1 MWGPLMDHVG
11 FVRTRGARRG
21 GGEGSMK
28 IPFDTEA
35 AVNRR
40 SLLKGMGATA
50 GLAALPGVLAACGGD
65 DNGGSSST
73 PAAGGTPEKKAVG
86 TVTFGSNASD
96 AVPKASYEKVFA
108 DFKTATGGDV
118 KVNTVD
124 HNTFQEQINSYLQ
137 GKPDDAFTWFA
148 GYRMQFFAQKG
159 LATDIS
165 DVWQKVGANYSDA
178 LKKASTG
185 SDGQKQYFIPFYYY
199 PWAVFYRP
207 SVFKKNGYKVPTT
220 LDEMKSLGAKMKKDG
235 LAPLGFADKDGW
247 PAMGTFDILNLRING
262 YDFHISLM
270 KGEESW
276 QDPKVAKVFDE
287 WRGLLE
293 ISQEGSLGRT
303 WQEAAQGLAN
313 KKSGMYLL
321 GMFVGQQFTGAAH
334 DDLDF
339 FNFPEV
345 DSNVGSDT
353 LDAPIDGFM
362 LSKKPKNEDGAK
374 ALVEYLASGRAQ
386 DIYLKSDPNN
396 IATANDADTS
406 GYSALQK
413 KAVELIGKAS
423 NITQFMDRDT
433 RPDFASTVM
442 IPSLQSFI
450 KNPNDVSGLTKQ
462 IEQQK
467 KTIFTS

>member
-1 MWGPLMDHVG
+1 MKNPLDL
-11 FVRTRGARRG
+11 
-21 GGEGSMK
+21 
-28 IPFDTEA
+28 EA
-35 AVNRR
+35 AVSRR

-50 GLAALPGVLAACGGD
+50 GLATLPGVLAACGGD

-73 PAAGGTPEKKAVG
+73 PAAGGTAEKKAVG

-165 DVWQKVGANYSDA
+165 DVWEKVGGNYSDA

-185 SDGQKQYFIPFYYY
+185 LDGKQYFIPFYYY
-199 PWAVFYRP
+199 PWAVFYRK
-207 SVFKKNGYKVPTT
+207 SVFEKNGYEVPKT
-220 LDEMKSLGAKMKKDG
+220 LDDLKALAGKMQKDG
-235 LAPLGFADKDGW
+235 LAPIGFADKDGW

-262 YDFHISLM
+262 YDFHVNLM
-270 KGEESW
+270 AGKESW
-276 QDPKVAKVFDE
+276 QDPKVATVFNTWKE
-287 WRGLLE
+287 LLPFH
-293 ISQEGSLGRT
+293 QDGSLGRT
-303 WQEAAQGLAN
+303 WQEAAQGLSS

-321 GMFVGQQFTGAAH
+321 GMFVGQQFEGAAH

-339 FNFPEV
+339 FAFPEI
-345 DSNVGSDT
+345 DSNVGMDT

-362 LSKKPKNEDGAK
+362 LSKDPKNEDGAK
-374 ALVEYLASGRAQ
+374 ALMEYLASAKAQ
-386 DIYLKSDPNN
+386 QLYLANDPNN
-396 IATANDADTS
+396 IATAKDADTS
-406 GYSALQK
+406 SYSALQQ
-413 KAVELIGKAS
+413 KAVELVSNAS

-442 IPSLQSFI
+442 IPALQDFI
-450 KNPNDVSGLTKQ
+450 KNPNDVSGLQKK
-462 IEQQK
+462 IENQK

>member
-1 MWGPLMDHVG
+1 MKNPLDL
-11 FVRTRGARRG
+11 
-21 GGEGSMK
+21 
-28 IPFDTEA
+28 EA
-35 AVNRR
+35 AVSRR

-50 GLAALPGVLAACGGD
+50 GLATLPGVLAACGGD

-73 PAAGGTPEKKAVG
+73 PAAGGTAEKKAVG

-165 DVWQKVGANYSDA
+165 DVWEKVGGNYSDA

-185 SDGQKQYFIPFYYY
+185 LDGKQYFIPFYYY
-199 PWAVFYRP
+199 PWALFYRK
-207 SVFKKNGYKVPTT
+207 SVFEKNGYEIPKT
-220 LDEMKSLGAKMKKDG
+220 LDDLKTLAGQMQKDG
-235 LAPLGFADKDGW
+235 LAPIGFADKDGW

-262 YDFHISLM
+262 YDFHVNLM
-270 KGEESW
+270 AGKESW
-276 QDPKVAKVFDE
+276 QDPKVATVFNTWKE
-287 WRGLLE
+287 LLPFH
-293 ISQEGSLGRT
+293 QDGALGRT
-303 WQEAAQGLAN
+303 WQEAAQGLSS

-321 GMFVGQQFTGAAH
+321 GMFVGQQFEGAAH

-339 FNFPEV
+339 FAFPEI
-345 DSNVGSDT
+345 DSNVGMDT

-362 LSKKPKNEDGAK
+362 ISKDPKNADGAK
-374 ALVEYLASGRAQ
+374 ALMEYLASAKAQ
-386 DIYLKSDPNN
+386 QIYLGSDPNN
-396 IATANDADTS
+396 IATAKDADTS
-406 GYSALQK
+406 SYTPLQQ
-413 KAVELIGKAS
+413 KAVELVSNAS

-442 IPSLQSFI
+442 IPALQDFI
-450 KNPNDVSGLTKQ
+450 KNPNDVSGLQKK
-462 IEQQK
+462 IEDQK

>member
-1 MWGPLMDHVG
+1 
-11 FVRTRGARRG
+11 
-21 GGEGSMK
+21 MK

-65 DNGGSSST
+65 DNGGGSST
-73 PAAGGTPEKKAVG
+73 PAAGGTAEKKAVG
-86 TVTFGSNASD
+86 TVTIGSNASD

-108 DFKTATGGDV
+108 DFKSTTGGDV

-137 GKPDDAFTWFA
+137 GKPDDAFMWFA

-165 DVWQKVGANYSDA
+165 DVWSKIGGNYSDA

-185 SDGQKQYFIPFYYY
+185 LDGKQYFVPFYYY
-199 PWAVFYRP
+199 PWALFYRK
-207 SVFKKNGYKVPTT
+207 SVFEKNGYEIPKT
-220 LDEMKSLGAKMKKDG
+220 LDELKTLAGQMQKDG
-235 LAPLGFADKDGW
+235 LAPIGFADKDGW

-262 YDFHISLM
+262 YDFHVNLM
-270 KGEESW
+270 AGKESW
-276 QDPKVAKVFDE
+276 QDPKVATVFNTWKE
-287 WRGLLE
+287 LLPFH
-293 ISQEGSLGRT
+293 QDGALGRT
-303 WQEAAQGLAN
+303 WQEAAQGLSS

-321 GMFVGQQFTGAAH
+321 GMFVGQQFEGAAH

-339 FNFPEV
+339 FAFPEV
-345 DSNVGSDT
+345 DSNVGMDT

-362 LSKKPKNEDGAK
+362 LSKDPKNEDGAK
-374 ALVEYLASGRAQ
+374 ALMEYLASAKAQ
-386 DIYLKSDPNN
+386 QLYLGSDPNN
-396 IATANDADTS
+396 IATAKDADTS
-406 GYSALQK
+406 GYTPLQQ
-413 KAVELIGKAS
+413 KAVELVSNAS

-442 IPSLQSFI
+442 IPSLQDFI
-450 KNPNDVSGLTKQ
+450 KNPNDISGLQKK
-462 IEQQK
+462 IEDQK